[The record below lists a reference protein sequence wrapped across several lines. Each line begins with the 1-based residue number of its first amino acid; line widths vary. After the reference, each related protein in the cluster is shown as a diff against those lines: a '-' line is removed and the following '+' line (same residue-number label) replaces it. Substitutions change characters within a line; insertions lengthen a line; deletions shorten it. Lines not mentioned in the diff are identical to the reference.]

1 MTPFYLRERK
11 EKRTIYTLPSVCIFP
26 VLFLIHF
33 RHATYKENVVKN
45 QELFQV
51 CDHFFCF
58 SAVNNK
64 LFDTFLNH
72 NFTVNWNQVGGV
84 CNCAHQFLNFVL
96 LDPYRCSVKVVE
108 TWGVE
113 RFIQGNLDMYLLTAF
128 WLIDQV
134 KNWDY
139 FDCVCW
145 SCGEVCRVLVSNK
158 VNQIQEV
165 TSVAY
170 RSMCTLIPW
179 A

>member
-1 MTPFYLRERK
+1 MLYILMNINIVIKPN
-11 EKRTIYTLPSVCIFP
+11 I
-26 VLFLIHF
+26 
-33 RHATYKENVVKN
+33 
-45 QELFQV
+45 
-51 CDHFFCF
+51 D

-72 NFTVNWNQVGGV
+72 NFTVNWNQVGGA
-84 CNCAHQFLNFVL
+84 CNCAHQFFTYMKSRCMTYFVL
-96 LDPYRCSVKVVE
+96 LVLYRCSVKVVE

-165 TSVAY
+165 TSGVY

>member
-1 MTPFYLRERK
+1 MVVCAR
-11 EKRTIYTLPSVCIFP
+11 LPNKPNMRGQNSLMSLVFWFPCWKNTNTSVQTK
-26 VLFLIHF
+26 FL
-33 RHATYKENVVKN
+33 N
-45 QELFQV
+45 
-51 CDHFFCF
+51 D
-58 SAVNNK
+58 K

-72 NFTVNWNQVGGV
+72 NFTVRESNWNQGGGA
-84 CNCAHQFLNFVL
+84 CNCAHQFLTYMKSRCMTYFVL

-165 TSVAY
+165 TSGVY
-170 RSMCTLIPW
+170 RSLCTLIPW

>member
-72 NFTVNWNQVGGV
+72 NFTVNWK
-84 CNCAHQFLNFVL
+84 
-96 LDPYRCSVKVVE
+96 CSVKVVE

-139 FDCVCW
+139 FDCVCC